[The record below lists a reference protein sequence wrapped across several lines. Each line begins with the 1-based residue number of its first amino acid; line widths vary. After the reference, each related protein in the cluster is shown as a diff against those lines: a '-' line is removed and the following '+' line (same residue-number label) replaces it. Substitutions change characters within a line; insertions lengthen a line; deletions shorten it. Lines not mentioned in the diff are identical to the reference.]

1 MSNMKYFPT
10 SNEKGVV
17 DGIVGVAKAKDH
29 VQMKSRDPKAVL
41 VQNSCNFAN
50 ISAKLL
56 KNFKVIHV
64 GNNDMAYNFR
74 Y

>member
-1 MSNMKYFPT
+1 MFNMKYFPA

-29 VQMKSRDPKAVL
+29 VQMKSRDPKIVI
-41 VQNSCNFAN
+41 VQNSCNFAS

-56 KNFKVIHV
+56 KIFKVIHF
-64 GNNDMAYNFR
+64 GNDVAYNFR
-74 Y
+74 H